1 MKLLTAV
8 GLIGIGYMAKD
19 RVFYKPRYHQNGT
32 LSQYLKNVAMDK
44 MDILFYG
51 MSGNRNRTPGSA
63 PRYTY
68 REVRPNYSDYI
79 STRKEN
85 TDEDIE

>member
-8 GLIGIGYMAKD
+8 GLIGIGYMVKD
-19 RVFYKPRYHQNGT
+19 RTFYRPRYHQNNT

-51 MSGNRNRTPGSA
+51 VSSNRNRTPGSA
-63 PRYTY
+63 PRYAY
-68 REVRPNYSDYI
+68 RESPNYSDYI
-79 STRKEN
+79 SIRKEN
-85 TDEDIE
+85 MDEDIE